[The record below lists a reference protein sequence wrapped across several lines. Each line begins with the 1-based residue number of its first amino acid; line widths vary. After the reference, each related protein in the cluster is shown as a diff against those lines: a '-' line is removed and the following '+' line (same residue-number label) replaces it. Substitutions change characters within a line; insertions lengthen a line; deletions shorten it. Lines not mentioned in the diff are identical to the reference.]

1 MMRTKVQRWGHSL
14 AVRIPKPFAE
24 EARLTEQ
31 AEVDLALV
39 NGKIVVT
46 PAAKRPVRLADLLS
60 AITERNLHDAVNTG
74 TPMGREAW

>member
-1 MMRTKVQRWGHSL
+1 MRTKIQRWGHSL

-31 AEVDLALV
+31 AEVDLTVV

-46 PAAKRPVRLADLLS
+46 PAAKRSIRLADLLS
-60 AITERNLHDAVNTG
+60 GVTKRNLHDAVDTG
-74 TPMGREAW
+74 PPVGREAW

>member
-1 MMRTKVQRWGHSL
+1 MRTRIQRWGHSL

-24 EARLTEQ
+24 EAKLAEQ
-31 AEVDLALV
+31 AEVDLTVV

-60 AITERNLHDAVNTG
+60 GVTKRNLHDAVDAG
-74 TPMGREAW
+74 APVGREAW